1 MIKIIAR
8 VVLAIVFAILGLL
21 LASAL
26 PLASPFNLIHS
37 RIIYALIGGLLGF
50 LIFVPVTSW
59 IVKTTTRLSGQL
71 TRKIA
76 SEVINQFTHLTS
88 SGLPFF
94 SNLSDNKNTIKLSH
108 PIILDTSAIIDG
120 RILDIAKVRFISG
133 VVLVPNFV
141 LTELQGVAD
150 SSDILKRNRGR
161 RGFEIIEALK
171 KLPNIKLEIWE
182 RQVAGKN
189 VDDQLIR
196 LGKILKGKILTVDYN
211 LNRVASVSSV
221 DVLNVNELANAI
233 KTIAIPGD
241 RLSIKV
247 MHIGKDKT
255 QGVGYL
261 EDGTMVVVE
270 DGSSLLDQKA
280 EAEVTKIL
288 QVPTGRMIFAKRLS
302 GYPQS

>member
-1 MIKIIAR
+1 MFKIIAR
-8 VVLAIVFAILGLL
+8 VVLAVVFAILGLL

-26 PLASPFNLIHS
+26 PLPSPFNLVHS

-50 LIFVPVTSW
+50 LIFVPVASW
-59 IVKTTTRLSGQL
+59 AVKTTTRVSGQL
-71 TRKIA
+71 TRRIA
-76 SEVINQFTHLTS
+76 SEIINQFTHLTS

-94 SNLSDNKNTIKLSH
+94 GHANDSKNTIKLSH

-161 RGFEIIEALK
+161 RGFEIIDQLK

-182 RQVAGKN
+182 ATVAGKN

-241 RLSIKV
+241 KLSIKI
-247 MHIGKDKT
+247 MHIGKNKT

-261 EDGTMVVVE
+261 EDGTMIVVE
-270 DGSSLLDQKA
+270 DGSTLLDKKA
-280 EAEVTKIL
+280 EVEVTKIL
-288 QVPTGRMIFAKRLS
+288 QVPTGRMIFAKLLL
-302 GYPQS
+302 

>member
-8 VVLAIVFAILGLL
+8 SILAVVFAILGLL

-26 PLASPFNLIHS
+26 PLASPFNLVHS

-59 IVKTTTRLSGQL
+59 AVKTTTRLSGQL

-88 SGLPFF
+88 SGLSFF
-94 SNLSDNKNTIKLSH
+94 GNPSGGRSAYKLSH

-120 RILDIAKVRFISG
+120 RILDIAKVKFISG
-133 VVLVPNFV
+133 VILVPNFV
-141 LTELQGVAD
+141 LTELQGVSD

-161 RGFEIIEALK
+161 RGFEIIDQLK

-241 RLSIKV
+241 KLSIKV
-247 MHIGKDKT
+247 MHIGKNKT

-270 DGSSLLDQKA
+270 DGSGLLDKKA
-280 EAEVTKIL
+280 EVEVTKIL
-288 QVPTGRMIFAKRLS
+288 QVPTGRMIFAKRLF
-302 GYPQS
+302 

>member
-1 MIKIIAR
+1 MFKIIAR
-8 VVLAIVFAILGLL
+8 VVLA
-21 LASAL
+21 
-26 PLASPFNLIHS
+26 
-37 RIIYALIGGLLGF
+37 
-50 LIFVPVTSW
+50 PVTSW
-59 IVKTTTRLSGQL
+59 AVKTTTRLSDQL

-88 SGLPFF
+88 SGLQFF
-94 SNLSDNKNTIKLSH
+94 SHTSDSRSAYKLSH

-120 RILDIAKVRFISG
+120 RVLDIAKVKFISG
-133 VVLVPNFV
+133 VILVPNFV

-150 SSDILKRNRGR
+150 SSDILRRNRGR

-196 LGKILKGKILTVDYN
+196 LGKILRGKILTVDYN

-241 RLSIKV
+241 KLSIKV
-247 MHIGKDKT
+247 MQIGKDKT

-261 EDGTMVVVE
+261 EDGTMIVVE
-270 DGSSLLDQKA
+270 DGSDLLDKKA
-280 EAEVTKIL
+280 EVEVTKIL

-302 GYPQS
+302 

>member
-8 VVLAIVFAILGLL
+8 VVLA
-21 LASAL
+21 
-26 PLASPFNLIHS
+26 
-37 RIIYALIGGLLGF
+37 
-50 LIFVPVTSW
+50 PVTSW
-59 IVKTTTRLSGQL
+59 AVKIATRLSDQL

-76 SEVINQFTHLTS
+76 SEIINQFTHLTS
-88 SGLPFF
+88 SGLSFF
-94 SNLSDNKNTIKLSH
+94 GNPSGNSSYKLSH

-120 RILDIAKVRFISG
+120 RILDIAKVKFISG
-133 VVLVPNFV
+133 VILVPNFV
-141 LTELQGVAD
+141 LTELQGVSD

-171 KLPNIKLEIWE
+171 ELPNIKLEIWE

-211 LNRVASVSSV
+211 LNRVASASSV

-247 MHIGKDKT
+247 MHIGKNKT

-270 DGSSLLDQKA
+270 DGSGLLDKKA
-280 EAEVTKIL
+280 EVEVTKIL
-288 QVPTGRMIFAKRLS
+288 QIPTGRMIFAKHLF
-302 GYPQS
+302 